1 MIDNKTILSLE
12 FDKIL
17 SKVENFAVLN
27 STKKLLSSINIEHDY
42 ETCKY
47 LLNRTNEAYKLL
59 YTYGAGS
66 IEYFD
71 DFTDE
76 LERVKKGSILNFSEL
91 LKVARLLRSL
101 RIAVTSIQSI
111 TDESIIYLRE
121 DVMKI
126 YYNFAIEREIFDK
139 IISEDTI
146 ADNASERLY
155 SIRQAIKRIN
165 ERIHEKLSEFIRKDN
180 NKYLQD
186 AIISV
191 RNGRYV
197 LPVKSEHR
205 QNVKGFIHD
214 KSQSGSTLFIEPTA
228 ILDLNND
235 LKNELL
241 NEKAEIERILAELS
255 DKISLISDK
264 LSASLIY
271 LTNIDLAYSKA
282 QYSYSIKGIY
292 PILTSNGEI
301 DVKFGRHPLIDR
313 EKVVPISISLGKDY
327 NYVLITGPNTG
338 GKTVTLKLIGLF
350 TLMAMSGIFL
360 PAFDDTKISVFENIF
375 VDIGDEQSIEQ
386 SLSTFSSHLKNII
399 HITDNANSDS
409 LVLIDEIGAGT
420 DPEEGS
426 ALAKALL
433 NTLIEKG
440 SYGVVT
446 THYSSLKE
454 FAFTKKQI
462 INASM
467 DFDTDTFM
475 PLYKIRIGTP
485 GSSNAIEI
493 AKRLGLNEK
502 IYNLAKENLTN
513 EKRQFDNILLEAEKV
528 RYQAEK
534 DRIYIQ
540 KLKEEQQQ
548 IYDNLVN
555 ERDKFAKDKKAFLEK
570 AKLEARKLYTAKL
583 DKAEEMLEEMKQIYK
598 KQQFTTTD
606 IVKVST
612 IKNNIEKDGYIL
624 NQEEETITPYVKAD
638 INVLKKGDNVYI
650 KTLSSKGVVD
660 EVNVKKKTV
669 WVILNQARINCKIED
684 LEYIETPKQQNSKL
698 SAQISIKK
706 ASVLGEKT
714 TEINVIGKDSEEAL
728 MLVDAFIDKSVMQNL
743 EVVKVVHGKGLKILA
758 TKIHQ
763 FLKTDKRVKE
773 YRYGKYGE
781 GEDGVTIITLK

>member
-1 MIDNKTILSLE
+1 MIDNKTILALE

-17 SKVENFAVLN
+17 SKVKNFAVLN
-27 STKKLLSSINIEHDY
+27 STKKILSNISIDCDFD
-42 ETCKY
+42 TCKY

-111 TDESIIYLRE
+111 TDESIVYLRE
-121 DVMKI
+121 DTMKI

-139 IISEDTI
+139 ILSEDTI

-186 AIISV
+186 AIISI

-197 LPVKSEHR
+197 LPVKSEYR

-264 LSASLIY
+264 LCESLIY

-301 DVKFGRHPLIDR
+301 DVKYGRHPLIDR
-313 EKVVPISISLGKDY
+313 EKVVPISINLGKDY

-360 PAFDDTKISVFENIF
+360 PAFDDTKISVFKNIF

-399 HITDNANSDS
+399 QITNNVDTNS

-467 DFDTDTFM
+467 DFDADTFM

-485 GSSNAIEI
+485 GTSNAIEI
-493 AKRLGLNEK
+493 AKRLGLNES
-502 IYNLAKENLTN
+502 IYNMAKENLTN

-528 RYQAEK
+528 RFQAEK

-548 IYDNLVN
+548 IYDNLVK
-555 ERDKFAKDKKAFLEK
+555 EKEKFNKDKKAFLEK

-583 DKAEEMLEEMKQIYK
+583 DKAEEMLEEIKDIYK
-598 KQQFTTTD
+598 KQQYTTTD
-606 IVKVST
+606 VVKTST
-612 IKNNIEKDGYIL
+612 LKNNIEKDGYLL
-624 NQEEETITPYVKAD
+624 NQDEETITPYVKAD
-638 INVLKKGDNVYI
+638 INALKKGDNVYI

-669 WVILNQARINCKIED
+669 WVTLNQARINCKIED
-684 LEYIETPKQQNSKL
+684 LEYIETPKQQNNKV
-698 SAQISIKK
+698 SAQVSIKK

-728 MLVDAFIDKSVMQNL
+728 MLVDAFIDKGVMQNL
-743 EVVKVVHGKGLKILA
+743 EVIRVVHGKGLKILA

-773 YRYGKYGE
+773 YRFGKYGE